1 LNVTAPTTAA
11 NGDRV
16 DLELQWSGLEPASR
30 YLGAISHST
39 PDGLYGATLVNVV
52 TP

>member
-1 LNVTAPTTAA
+1 VTAPTSVA

-16 DLELQWSGLEPASR
+16 AFDLTWSGLEPASR
-30 YLGAISHST
+30 YLGAISHTT
-39 PDGLYGATLVNVV
+39 PGGLYGLTIVNVT